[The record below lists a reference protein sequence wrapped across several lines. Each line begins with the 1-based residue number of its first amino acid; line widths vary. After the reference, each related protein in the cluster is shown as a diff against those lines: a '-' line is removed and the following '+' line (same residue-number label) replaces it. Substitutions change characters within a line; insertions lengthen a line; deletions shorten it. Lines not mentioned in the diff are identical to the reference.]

1 MSEPNGHGT
10 DGDDRVQ
17 VLIAAAGSTGDVV
30 PFVGLAVQLRQAGFR
45 VSVASYAEFAA
56 LVREQN
62 LEFRELPGDQHA
74 MDHSAEG
81 MSWQE
86 GGGGIR
92 STVRFLKMMSAH
104 MRELHEGLAAVAGQG
119 ADVLL
124 LSGFLSL
131 GGYPIGQALGI
142 PTASLHLQPV
152 EPTGD
157 YPPPGL
163 PRLGRWGN
171 LAAWN
176 AVMTAGVSTQSRPL
190 KQLRAELGLPAASY
204 RSVRREQQARRWPLL
219 YGFSPLISPPASDW
233 RPGVEVTGY
242 WWPPRRPD
250 WQPPQELVNF
260 LQAGPPPVYVGFG
273 SRSFRNGERIT
284 DLVTAA
290 LRQAKVRGVV
300 QAGWAGLT
308 ASGDDII
315 TIDEVPHDW
324 LFPQMAAL
332 VHHAGAGTTGA
343 GLRAGVPAIG
353 IPVIADQPFWCARL
367 RALGVSP
374 GSVPFKQLTAERLA
388 SLIRQATENPDI
400 RQRAETVSHAIRAED
415 STEPVIHT
423 ITRLLDTA

>member
-1 MSEPNGHGT
+1 M
-10 DGDDRVQ
+10 
-17 VLIAAAGSTGDVV
+17 
-30 PFVGLAVQLRQAGFR
+30 AVQLRKAGFR
-45 VSVASYAEFAA
+45 VGVASYAMFAET
-56 LVREQN
+56 VREQD
-62 LEFRELPGDQHA
+62 LEFHPLPGDPHA
-74 MDHSAEG
+74 MDRSEDG

-104 MRELHEGLAAVAGQG
+104 MRELHEGLAAVARQG

-124 LSGFLSL
+124 LGGFLSL
-131 GGYPIGQALGI
+131 GGYPIGQAAGI
-142 PTASLHLQPV
+142 PTASLHLQPI

-171 LAAWN
+171 LAAWH
-176 AVMTAGVSTQSRPL
+176 AVMTMGAGTQSGPL
-190 KQLRAELGLPAASY
+190 KQLRAELGLPAARY
-204 RSVRREQQARRWPLL
+204 RRVRREQRARRWPLL
-219 YGFSPLISPPASDW
+219 YGFSPLVSPPASDW

-242 WWPPRRPD
+242 WWPPRRPG
-250 WQPPQELVNF
+250 WQPPQQLVDF

-273 SRSFRNGERIT
+273 SRSFRNGERIS
-284 DLVTAA
+284 DLVTMV
-290 LRQAKVRGVV
+290 LRQAGVRGVV

-315 TIDEVPHDW
+315 TVDEVPHDW
-324 LFPQMAAL
+324 LFPQVAAV

-343 GLRAGVPAIG
+343 GLRAGVPGIG

-374 GSVPFKQLTAERLA
+374 GSVPFKRLA
-388 SLIRQATENPDI
+388 VDRLAGLIRQATEDLDF
-400 RQRAETVSHAIRAED
+400 RQRAEKVSRAIRAED
-415 STEPVIHT
+415 GTTPVIRT
-423 ITRLLDTA
+423 ITGLLDTA